1 MTSIRI
7 RPYLNHAVE
16 NAVRANDL
24 LHRDTFRMVQNAIYL
39 TEKHLGRFLSEA
51 EIFEVIFREIHARR
65 DLETS
70 FRQKRKI
77 AMANRQAAEII
88 VLEELLPEGLP
99 SKEMDVLLA
108 TAIAEL
114 GADSPRDTR
123 RVMCHL
129 TPTLLGRADLKSFGA
144 MAYRYLTEIKNS
156 ESFMLLNLPSSKARI
171 VKPAAQA
178 LLEEVLRDFSLRS
191 HRLTFGEIALVVA
204 GVKPAAFIES
214 DLEMLNHLIR
224 RLRVSGVQI
233 AGWTETRSEKKI
245 QVHTVML
252 DGIDQ
257 RLIVRPGA
265 EEISEKA
272 LLAEFQALVRRRYE
286 ELSWVDHRRFGELLG
301 YPRTSIIANYEG
313 RAATPKYWTANERRL
328 LFCTH
333 GQRNEEGIEALN
345 WTHQMLG
352 ALQAAYGLDFI
363 KLLPV
368 ANYNQ

>member
-51 EIFEVIFREIHARR
+51 EIFEVIFREIHTRR
-65 DLETS
+65 DLESS
-70 FRQKRKI
+70 FRQRRKI
-77 AMANRQAAEII
+77 AMANRQAAEIA

-99 SKEMDVLLA
+99 SKEMDALLEA
-108 TAIAEL
+108 AIAEL
-114 GADSPRDTR
+114 GADSPRDAR

-129 TPTLLGRADLKSFGA
+129 TPALLGRVDLKSFGA
-144 MAYRYLTEIKNS
+144 MVYRYLTEIKNG
-156 ESFMLLNLPSSKARI
+156 ESFMLLNPPSPEVKT
-171 VKPAAQA
+171 VKPTAQA

-191 HRLTFGEIALVVA
+191 HRLTFGEVALVVA

-214 DLEMLNHLIR
+214 DLEVLNHLIR
-224 RLRVSGVQI
+224 RLQGAGVQI
-233 AGWTETRSEKKI
+233 AGWTETRAEKKI
-245 QVHTVML
+245 QVHTVMVDGL
-252 DGIDQ
+252 D
-257 RLIVRPGA
+257 LHLPARPTTG
-265 EEISEKA
+265 ELSEKT

-286 ELSWVDHRRFGELLG
+286 ELSWVEHRRFGELLG

-313 RAATPKYWTANERRL
+313 RAATPKYWTPNERRL

-352 ALQAAYGLDFI
+352 ALQAAYGPDFI